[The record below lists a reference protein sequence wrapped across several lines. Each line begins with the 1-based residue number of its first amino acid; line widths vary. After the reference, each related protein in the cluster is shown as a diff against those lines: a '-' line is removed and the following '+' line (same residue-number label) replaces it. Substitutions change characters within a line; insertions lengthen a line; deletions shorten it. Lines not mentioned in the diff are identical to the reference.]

1 MKSFDVC
8 VRGSGPV
15 GQSLALALGH
25 LGLRTALVSTAPADP
40 AKPVESD
47 VRTYALNQRSV
58 ALLKRFKVW
67 EALRTAPVPAATAVL
82 DMKVF
87 GDAGGHLAFSA
98 WSQHVGELAWIV
110 DAAALE
116 RELANAL
123 RFAPNVTLTSTDV
136 PATLLALCEGRDSR
150 EREALGVEVDR
161 HDYGQRA
168 VAARLASDRPH
179 LGTAWQWFRA
189 PDVLALLPFDLP
201 PAAVGGE
208 PAPRG
213 GFGLVWSLPDAR
225 ADALQACSDADFEQ
239 ALDGATAG
247 AAGRLRLAS
256 PRSSWPL
263 RLATARR
270 WHGVS
275 AGRAWV
281 LVGDAAHAVHPLA
294 GQGLNLGFADVD
306 TLADVLAERERRE
319 PWRPLSDAALGER
332 YARRRRGPT
341 WAMGHVTDG
350 LQQLFSHDFGPLQ
363 ELRNRGLSLVDHLP
377 PLKRW
382 LGRRALQ
389 G

>member
-25 LGLRTALVSTAPADP
+25 LGLRTALVGAA
-40 AKPVESD
+40 EGGHGGHGSD
-47 VRTYALNQRSV
+47 VRTYALNARSV
-58 ALLKRFKVW
+58 RLLRRFKVW
-67 EALRTAPVPAATAVL
+67 EALRAAPAPAVTAVL

-87 GDAGGHLAFSA
+87 GDAGGALEFSA
-98 WSQHVGELAWIV
+98 WGQHVSELAWIV

-123 RFAPNVTLTSTDV
+123 RFAPNVTLTHTEV

-150 EREALGVEVDR
+150 EREALGVEVER

-201 PAAVGGE
+201 PAPEHEA
-208 PAPRG
+208 PSPRG
-213 GFGLVWSLPDAR
+213 GYGLVWSLPDAR
-225 ADALQACSDADFEQ
+225 AEALQAGSDADFEQ
-239 ALDGATAG
+239 ALAEATGG
-247 AAGRLRLAS
+247 AAGQLRLAS
-256 PRSSWPL
+256 ARSSWPL
-263 RLATARR
+263 RLSTARR
-270 WHGVS
+270 WHGTQP
-275 AGRAWV
+275 GRAWV
-281 LVGDAAHAVHPLA
+281 LVGDAAHSVHPLA

-306 TLADVLAERERRE
+306 TLAEVLAERQRRE
-319 PWRPLSDAALGER
+319 PWRPLYDAALGER
-332 YARRRRGPT
+332 YARRRTGPT
-341 WAMGHVTDG
+341 WAMGRVTDG
-350 LQQLFSHDFGPLQ
+350 LQQLFSHDSGPLK